1 MRIGILGR
9 KVGMTSVF
17 DEKGSL
23 VPITVIDTTGCVISQ
38 VKTKDKD
45 GYTAIQLA
53 FGESKPQ
60 NVNKAEAGHFKK
72 ASSPVKS
79 FIKELRLEDTDDVAP
94 IKIGTELS
102 VGMFKKGDI
111 VDVTGTT
118 RGRGFA
124 GVIKRFGFHGKHAT
138 HGTHEYFRH
147 PGSAGTNTFPGRI
160 MKNKGMPGHMGD
172 VQMTTQNHTVID
184 VKPEENLLFISGGL
198 PGARNGEMIVRLA
211 VKRMSKQK
219 GRTLAPAEVAAEAS
233 AEPSDK

>member
-9 KVGMTSVF
+9 KVGMTQVF

-23 VPITVIDTTGCVISQ
+23 IPITVVDTTGCVVSQ

-45 GYTAIQLA
+45 GYTAVQLA
-53 FGESKPQ
+53 FGEMKPQ
-60 NVNKAEAGHFKK
+60 NVTKAKAGHFKK
-72 ASSPVKS
+72 ASSPAKR
-79 FIKELRLEDTDDVAP
+79 FLQELRLDDADDIAP
-94 IKIGTELS
+94 LKAGQSLS
-102 VGMFKKGDI
+102 AGIFQKGDK

-124 GVIKRFGFHGKHAT
+124 GVIKRFGFHGKDAT

-172 VQMTTQNHTVID
+172 VRMTSQNMVVVD
-184 VKPEENLLFISGGL
+184 VKPEENLLFIRGGI
-198 PGARNGEMIVRLA
+198 PGARNSKVLVRLA
-211 VKRMSKQK
+211 VKKLSK
-219 GRTLAPAEVAAEAS
+219 GRTLTSAAAEA
-233 AEPSDK
+233 

>member
-9 KVGMTSVF
+9 KVGMTQVF
-17 DEKGSL
+17 DEKGTII
-23 VPITVIDTTGCVISQ
+23 PITVIDTSGCVVSQ

-45 GYTAIQLA
+45 GYTAVQLA
-53 FGESKPQ
+53 FGEVKPQ

-72 ASSPVKS
+72 ASSAAKS
-79 FIKELRLEDTDDVAP
+79 FVKEIRLEDTDDVAS
-94 IKIGTELS
+94 IKAGTAVPAS
-102 VGMFKKGDI
+102 AFQKGDY

-124 GVIKRFGFHGKHAT
+124 GVIKRFGFHGKDAT

-172 VQMTTQNHTVID
+172 VKQTLQNLLVVD
-184 VKPEENLLFISGGL
+184 VKADENLIFVRGPV
-198 PGARNGEMIVRLA
+198 PGARNGKVMLRLA
-211 VKRMSKQK
+211 VKDSLKHGDRAI
-219 GRTLAPAEVAAEAS
+219 APA
-233 AEPSDK
+233 SDK